1 MRPLFTFLACITLF
15 TIFLCTGCMPWKP
28 IWPDLQPVHDKNGL
42 FNSNKLEDNLNSV
55 VFQKESIEQAIDNY
69 KQLVE
74 SNPFDYASYIELAH
88 LHLLLGDAF
97 LETRKDKYASFID
110 AMRFAES
117 AMFLNPRF
125 REKIENGATTWEAC
139 KYLSE
144 NEVDAMFFWV
154 NSVFYIF
161 KEAQWAPWQVVNFRW
176 MLRARMVIECLSEI
190 APEDYYPLVDFL
202 WGIYYLA
209 VPERFGGNNLLSE
222 KYFQSAVESAPNL
235 LLPRWGRARFFHIK
249 MNNPIDFKKDLD
261 WILSEKENTVHDH
274 PAWKMFIIRDA
285 QRLLEKMDTIF
296 ILKTDRYKRSAN
308 KLIPQSYTHQR
319 PSPLVI
325 VLHGAFSSG
334 KQMEQLSEWSSLAE
348 KENFIVVYPEGI
360 GLFGFLQHWNAG
372 HCCGRAANEQWDDVH
387 FLESLLNMLTATYSI
402 DTSKIYMV
410 GHSNGGMMT
419 YRFATERPELLS
431 KAAVVAGTIW
441 SETGKNVG
449 MSVPSAKG
457 PVPMLIMHGTEDDV
471 IPFHGG
477 YSKRGGD
484 TRFYASVDQAFQ
496 FWVNQNRCI
505 LDSPTQEQNLDR
517 LRVRSCFD
525 NSQEAVRLIV
535 LDGWGHS
542 WPGGTVTRS
551 LPEEHPLRDFDAASH
566 IWNFFNNKSFA
577 GGE

>member
-1 MRPLFTFLACITLF
+1 M
-15 TIFLCTGCMPWKP
+15 
-28 IWPDLQPVHDKNGL
+28 WPVLHPVHEKNDMKI
-42 FNSNKLEDNLNSV
+42 SEKMEYELNTVS
-55 VFQKESIEQAIDNY
+55 FQRESIEQAINKY
-69 KQLVE
+69 KHMVT

-97 LETRKDKYASFID
+97 LETRSEKHASFID

-144 NEVDAMFFWV
+144 KEVDAMFFWV

-161 KEAQWAPWQVVNFRW
+161 KEAQWAPWQIINFRW
-176 MLRARMVIECLSEI
+176 MLRARMVIECLDEI

-235 LLPRWGRARFFHIK
+235 LLPRWGRARFFHVK
-249 MNNPIDFKKDLD
+249 MNNPIEFKADLD
-261 WILSEKENTVHDH
+261 WILSQEEKTVHDH

-285 QRLLEKMDTIF
+285 QRLLKDMDVIF
-296 ILKTDRYKRSAN
+296 ILKTDTYQRSAR
-308 KLIPQSYTHQR
+308 KHVPQSYTPQE
-319 PSPLVI
+319 PFPLVI

-334 KQMEQLSEWSSLAE
+334 KQMEQFSKWSSLAE
-348 KENFIVVYPEGI
+348 QENFIVVYPEGI

-372 HCCGRAANEQWDDVH
+372 HCCGRAADKQWDDIH
-387 FLESLLNMLTATYSI
+387 FIESLINVMTATYSI

-419 YRFATERPELLS
+419 YRFATERPELIS
-431 KAAVVAGTIW
+431 KTAVFAGTVW
-441 SETGKNVG
+441 SETGKNG
-449 MSVPSAKG
+449 DMSVPPAKG
-457 PVPMLIMHGTEDDV
+457 PVPMLIMHGTDDDV

-484 TRFYASVDQAFQ
+484 KRFYASVDQSFQ
-496 FWVNQNRCI
+496 FWVEQNRCI
-505 LDSPTQEQNLDR
+505 PDSPAQEQILGR

-525 NSQEAVRLIV
+525 NSQEAIRLII
-535 LDGWGHS
+535 LDGWGHG
-542 WPGGTVTRS
+542 WPGGAATRS
-551 LPEEHPLRDFDAASH
+551 LPEDHPLRDFDAASH
-566 IWNFFNNKSFA
+566 IWDFFQQQA
-577 GGE
+577 IPGGD